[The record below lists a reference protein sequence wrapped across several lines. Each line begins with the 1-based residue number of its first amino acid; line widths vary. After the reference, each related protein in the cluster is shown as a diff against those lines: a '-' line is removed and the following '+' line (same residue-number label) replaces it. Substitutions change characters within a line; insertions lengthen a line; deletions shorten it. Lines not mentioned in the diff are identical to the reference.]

1 MYVIMSESQ
10 SSESFV
16 SLTHIQKQLEQKWK
30 HLVALALIW
39 LHADYQQRTQQ
50 RLRFYLTRQLG
61 TLFIT
66 MGIHELLL
74 L

>member
-1 MYVIMSESQ
+1 MSESQ

-50 RLRFYLTRQLG
+50 RLRFYLTRPDLSEPG
-61 TLFIT
+61 TTSWDSLYNN
-66 MGIHELLL
+66 GNS
-74 L
+74 

>member
-30 HLVALALIW
+30 HLVALIW

-50 RLRFYLTRQLG
+50 RLRFYLTRPDLSEPG
-61 TLFIT
+61 TT
-66 MGIHELLL
+66 A
-74 L
+74 